1 MIPYRN
7 LRGNSPVIGYEIEPT
22 HINVMFQGGRTY
34 SYSYASAG
42 SHNVEQMKRLA
53 REGAGLSAYIT
64 RNARFD
70 YEK

>member
-22 HINVMFQGGRTY
+22 RINVMFQGGRTY

-64 RNARFD
+64 RNAHFD

>member
-22 HINVMFQGGRTY
+22 RINVMFQGGRTY

-42 SHNVEQMKRLA
+42 SYNVEQMKRLT
-53 REGAGLSAYIT
+53 REGGGVI
-64 RNARFD
+64 
-70 YEK
+70 